1 MAIGE
6 ANPECVALSNIYSFF
21 GLPDPTDEGGSEE
34 VDEPLPEVRKTA
46 VQVLAEQKFHDL
58 GEARWQEWNRRRMAA
73 PRRAIRYV
81 TPDELHRMPTYGIG
95 QRLIGGDIVVI
106 DLRELKHMDAQQDA
120 CRRELGGMAERLGAP
135 VFSLDEEDT
144 LLLLPG
150 AGSIVDTTSHHLGV
164 HEE

>member
-1 MAIGE
+1 M
-6 ANPECVALSNIYSFF
+6 SNIYSFF
-21 GLPDPTDEGGSEE
+21 GLPDPTDEGRLDVGEDESEAQVE
-34 VDEPLPEVRKTA
+34 A
-46 VQVLAEQKFHDL
+46 VQVSSIQVLAEQKFHDL
-58 GEARWQEWNRRRMAA
+58 GEARWQEWNRRRMAV
-73 PRRAIRYV
+73 PRRSIRYV
-81 TPDELHRMPTYGIG
+81 TPDELHRMPTYGIS
-95 QRLIGGDIVVI
+95 QRLISGDIVVI
-106 DLRELKHMDAQQDA
+106 DLRDLKHMKSQQDA

>member
-6 ANPECVALSNIYSFF
+6 ANSECVPLSNIYSFF